1 MRQILEIGA
10 YKHLIRAETEVFEVK
25 NGNLFV
31 EKDRLC
37 KERG

>member
-1 MRQILEIGA
+1 MRQILKIGA
-10 YKHLIRAETEVFEVK
+10 YEHLIRTETEAFEVK
-25 NGNLFV
+25 NGDLFV